1 MKRQRY
7 LDVMEYT
14 PKENGEFI
22 ERVSKRGLT
31 LDKGAVL
38 LFLFYFKRQNMAF
51 SNFYQT
57 VCICL

>member
-14 PKENGEFI
+14 PKENGEFV
-22 ERVSKRGLT
+22 ERVLKRELT

-38 LFLFYFKRQNMAF
+38 LFLF
-51 SNFYQT
+51 
-57 VCICL
+57 